1 MFDTPVDTWYRWL
14 GVASASLAVLGAAA
28 GLPTGAGPDAA
39 AAAATVDGVAACT
52 HPGVAEHPLSADR
65 VRLGPETVAL
75 DSRGHAAT
83 ATLSY
88 GPVTPVRD
96 GTRLAV
102 VLAGTPPSRVF
113 DSPAA
118 FERAAAGARRRRPAW
133 RRAGDRILV
142 RRVSWEGVDVV
153 LVGA

>member
-1 MFDTPVDTWYRWL
+1 MFDTPVDSWYRWL
-14 GVASASLAVLGAAA
+14 GVAGASLAVLGAAV

-39 AAAATVDGVAACT
+39 AAATTIDSVAAST

-65 VRLGPETVAL
+65 VRLGAGTVAL
-75 DSRGHAAT
+75 RSDGHTAT

-96 GTRLAV
+96 GTRLAA

-118 FERAAAGARRRRPAW
+118 FARAAAAARNRTPVW
-133 RRAGDRILV
+133 RRAGGGVLV
-142 RRVSWEGVDVV
+142 RRVSWEGVDVT